1 MRTILTTSLVA
12 LAAFAAL
19 ASTSCANV
27 VGLEEFHK
35 RAVSESAATAS
46 EYFALKLQLVAM
58 KPHLGHTIEYR
69 VIDSNNYVQSRGV
82 IKAMTSEDVEIVA
95 QRTIPRTN
103 GPYRLDFF
111 ADVNK
116 SGGFDGLGSVVSND
130 HAWRIEPLVAD
141 PDKLRAD
148 DMVTVTF
155 VHSTT
160 FTNVDQYPSGTP
172 NKAQDTGLGARVRVA
187 GLENFMDRAA
197 EVRVLE
203 KRTRHVVALYRTMRI
218 DAPILEAVVSGCV
231 DVATEYDV
239 DLWIDANG
247 NGQYDNPKEGA
258 DKGYR
263 VNATSTE
270 QGLDASI
277 ELANASAE
285 AGSIDVGAP

>member
-1 MRTILTTSLVA
+1 MRALVLSSLV
-12 LAAFAAL
+12 AL

-58 KPHLGHTIEYR
+58 KPHLGHTLEYR
-69 VIDSNNYVQSRGV
+69 VVDANNYVQSRGV
-82 IKAMTSEDVEIVA
+82 IKSMASEDVEIVA

-103 GPYRLDFF
+103 GPHRLDFF

-130 HAWRIEPLVAD
+130 HAWRIEPLVAE
-141 PDKLRAD
+141 PEKLRAD

-160 FTNVDQYPSGTP
+160 FTNVDQFPSGTS
-172 NKAQDTGLGARVRVA
+172 NKAQDTGLGARVRVT
-187 GLENFMDRAA
+187 GLDAYMDRTA

-203 KRTRHVVALYRTMRI
+203 KRTRHVVALYRTMRV
-218 DAPILEAVVSGCV
+218 DNSVLDAVVSGCV

-239 DLWIDANG
+239 DLWVDANG
-247 NGQYDNPKEGA
+247 NGQYDNPSDGP
-258 DKGYR
+258 DKGVR
-263 VNATSTE
+263 VTATSTD

-277 ELANASAE
+277 DLASAS
-285 AGSIDVGAP
+285 AGLDTVNVGAP

>member
-1 MRTILTTSLVA
+1 MRSLLGSCLVA
-12 LAAFAAL
+12 LAC
-19 ASTSCANV
+19 TSCANV

-58 KPHLGHTIEYR
+58 KPHLGHSVEYR
-69 VIDSNNYVQSRGV
+69 VIDANNYVQSRGV
-82 IKAMTSEDVEIVA
+82 IESMTAEDVEIIA

-130 HAWRIEPLVAD
+130 HAWRIEPLVAE
-141 PDKLRAD
+141 PEKLRAD
-148 DMVTVTF
+148 DVVTVTF
-155 VHSTT
+155 LHSTT

-172 NKAQDTGLGARVRVA
+172 NKAQDTGLGARIRVT
-187 GLENFMDRAA
+187 GLDAYMDRTA

-203 KRTRHVVALYRTMRI
+203 KRTRHVVALYRTMRVH
-218 DAPILEAVVSGCV
+218 DSVLDAVVSGCV

-239 DLWIDANG
+239 DLWVDANG
-247 NGQYDNPKEGA
+247 NGQYDNPADGG
-258 DKGYR
+258 DKGVR
-263 VNATSTE
+263 VTATSTE
-270 QGLDASI
+270 QGLEASI
-277 ELANASAE
+277 DLASAS
-285 AGSIDVGAP
+285 AGLDTVDVGAP